1 MIFRRLLPLAA
12 VLTLAACATQ
22 PAQLASAPKPKP
34 LWAFQQSDLAPD
46 PAFRFGQLPNG
57 MRFIIRRNAT
67 PAGTAQ
73 VRMDIA
79 TGSLDETESERGF
92 AHFVEHMA
100 FNGSTHVPE
109 GEMIRLLERNG
120 LSFGADTNA
129 QTSFEQTLYMLDL
142 PRADP
147 RLLDTALMLMR
158 ETASELIFDPEAV
171 ARERGVVLS
180 ELRDG
185 QGWQRTNLEDQLAF
199 FYPQASY
206 PKRLPIGTT
215 ATLDAATAASLKAFW
230 AREYV
235 PAKTTLV
242 IVGDFDPD
250 LVESTLRARFADWQA
265 KPETARPD
273 QGKVD
278 PQQKA
283 AVDIHID
290 PSLSERVTASRHGP
304 WADEPDSIAN
314 RRTALLRQIGY
325 GVVNRRF
332 QRMSRTI
339 DPPFRGAGFGTS
351 DVFRIGQTTNLIVD
365 TTDGGWQRGFAAAAG
380 AYARALKG
388 GFTQGEI
395 DEQVANIRTALEN
408 AAAGADTRSHGAL
421 VGAALAL
428 VRDEQVPTTP
438 QSGLDRF
445 NQFAP
450 RITPAAV
457 IAALKAE
464 AVPLKDPLIR
474 FQGRTAPQ
482 GGETAL
488 RQTFAKAMRAKAP
501 AGEVPAPIPFA
512 YTDFGPAGT
521 VVSDTTEP
529 LYGIRQLRFAN
540 NVRLNLKRT
549 DLARDRVQLSLDV
562 DGGEM
567 LDSKTDPLGTE
578 MTAVLARGGLGRHS
592 EDDLQTLLAGRS
604 VALGLGTSGDVF
616 DTSATTT
623 PRDLALQLQVW
634 AALLTDPGYRRE
646 GEVLYKQNI
655 ANFFAR
661 LRSSPGAALAN
672 SIGGVLSDD
681 DPRFTLQPQPAY
693 SALTFDRLRQA
704 ISGRLANGA
713 IEIAIVGD
721 FDEAAAIDAVAR
733 TFGALPAREADFRP
747 YTAERQRPFTAR
759 RGPRIVR
766 HTGEANQSIVRMVWP
781 TRDDADPDE
790 AMAFALLAEA
800 TGIEVLDTVR
810 ERLGKAYSP
819 GASSS
824 LSRVW
829 TGYGTF
835 TVIASVDLADLADT
849 RAALRETMRALSAAP
864 VDADVLQRAR
874 APMLERIDNALKTN
888 SGWMALAERAQTQ
901 PDRLQRAR
909 SARAR
914 LEKLTAADLQ
924 ALARRYLA
932 PEQAVELLVLPEG
945 AAAPDGSTGSP

>member
-1 MIFRRLLPLAA
+1 MILHRLFPLAA
-12 VLTLAACATQ
+12 ALTLTACATQ
-22 PAQLASAPKPKP
+22 PAAVTSTPKPKP
-34 LWAFQQSDLAPD
+34 LWAFQQSDLPPD
-46 PAFRFGQLPNG
+46 PAFRYGQLPGG

-79 TGSLDETESERGF
+79 TGSLDERESERGF
-92 AHFVEHMA
+92 AHYVEHMA

-109 GEMIRLLERNG
+109 GEMIKLLERNG

-147 RLLDTALMLMR
+147 KLLDTALMLMR
-158 ETASELIFDPEAV
+158 ETASELTFDAQAV

-199 FYPQASY
+199 FYPAATY

-215 ATLDAATAASLKAFW
+215 EALNAATADTLKAFW

-235 PAKTTLV
+235 PSKTTMV

-250 LVESTLRARFADWQA
+250 VVEAAIRTRFADWQA
-265 KPETARPD
+265 KPETPRPD

-278 PQQKA
+278 PKQKA

-290 PSLSERVTASRHGP
+290 PSLSERITASRHGP
-304 WADEPDSIAN
+304 WKDEPDTIAN

-351 DVFRIGQTTNLIVD
+351 EVFKIGQTTNLIVD

-388 GFTQGEI
+388 TFTPTEI

-408 AAAGADTRSHGAL
+408 AAAGANTRPHSAL
-421 VGAALAL
+421 TGAALAL

-450 RITPAAV
+450 TITPATV
-457 IAALKAE
+457 MAALKAG
-464 AVPLKDPLIR
+464 AIPLKDPLIR
-474 FQGRTAPQ
+474 FQGRTAPK
-482 GGETAL
+482 GGEQAL
-488 RQTFAKAMRAKAP
+488 RQTFSKATRAKAP

-512 YTDFGPAGT
+512 YTDFGTPGT

-529 LYGIRQLRFAN
+529 LYGIRQIRFAN

-549 DLARDRVQLSLDV
+549 DLAKDRVQLSLNL

-567 LDSKTDPLGTE
+567 LDSKAEPLRTE
-578 MTAVLARGGLGRHS
+578 LTAVLARGGLGKHS

-604 VALGLGTSGDVF
+604 VSLGLGTSGDVF

-634 AALLTDPGYRRE
+634 TALLTDPGYRPE
-646 GEVLYKQNI
+646 GEVLYQQNI

-672 SIGGVLSDD
+672 SIGGIISDN

-693 SALTFDRLRQA
+693 STLTYAKLRDALTERLTR
-704 ISGRLANGA
+704 GA
-713 IEIAIVGD
+713 IEIAVVGD
-721 FDEAAAIDAVAR
+721 IDEAATIAAVAR
-733 TFGALPAREADFRP
+733 TFGALSPREPEFRP
-747 YTAERQRPFTAR
+747 YTAERQRAFTAK
-759 RGPRIVR
+759 RGAEVIR
-766 HTGEANQSIVRMVWP
+766 HTGEANQAIIRMVWP
-781 TRDDADPDE
+781 TRDDSDADE
-790 AMAFALLAEA
+790 AMAFALLAEV

-810 ERLGKAYSP
+810 EKLGKAYSP

-835 TVIASVDLADLADT
+835 TINASVDLADLTAT
-849 RAALRETMRALSAAP
+849 RTALRETMRALAAAP
-864 VDADVLQRAR
+864 VDPDVLQRAR

-901 PDRLQRAR
+901 PDRLQRAKA
-909 SARAR
+909 ARAR
-914 LEKLTAADLQ
+914 LENVTAANLQ
-924 ALARRYLA
+924 ALARRYLT
-932 PEQAVELLVLPEG
+932 PEQAVELLVLPEE
-945 AAAPDGSTGSP
+945 APAPAN